1 MASDA
6 CAVAR
11 YVDGRCMASDTYGVL
26 EGLTNTN
33 DHGDTVFVARPGSS
47 GTSGTSGSAPK
58 ALMLCRDG
66 KGVPSATSIDL
77 TPMFDAQGRPRHNQ
91 QQAAGGASGGDAGA
105 DGEADADAEPAV
117 PAAAPA
123 PTVPVQS
130 RPGLEGPGAA
140 CVATTDRDLYDYA
153 VGAGAAATTMA
164 DFSSDLAL
172 RLLRILRRY
181 RFAIDLDELRP
192 FIDRG
197 LEEHYGVEAY
207 ASGVSAAVDR
217 VLRRTKALV
226 RDARAGLATPGRGGG
241 LAGGRGDELLIARER
256 LLEKVRAMSSIDVAE
271 VQDGLGRLRDAA
283 TAHRDVYPAY
293 RVESTRRVAGLV
305 SVLGSLALLVGFV
318 VVLVVMVD
326 LFRKGVAA
334 AAALGHASNTSS
346 GRLDKEGM
354 IQRIVFG
361 LCVFVVSI
369 VVVEAV
375 SAKAVARLAHN
386 QNTSDDNG
394 EMLVAAT
401 IRAADQFD
409 RLCVDLGIL
418 PNASSA
424 AGAAAGGAHRPDLDA
439 SAAALL
445 GDFKTLLAKYDAC
458 NSITS
463 GRLLSPPPYA
473 ELVIYG
479 LVGATFL
486 VLAAVVVY
494 RISPSDRIE
503 SIRSL
508 NGLRTR
514 VVRGDVSAVQEA
526 MHALECSRPPSE
538 VWSIFAWFAIVL
550 LVAVTAWFTMASTLT
565 QDDYENSLAL
575 QEDCV

>member
-1 MASDA
+1 
-6 CAVAR
+6 
-11 YVDGRCMASDTYGVL
+11 
-26 EGLTNTN
+26 
-33 DHGDTVFVARPGSS
+33 
-47 GTSGTSGSAPK
+47 
-58 ALMLCRDG
+58 
-66 KGVPSATSIDL
+66 
-77 TPMFDAQGRPRHNQ
+77 
-91 QQAAGGASGGDAGA
+91 
-105 DGEADADAEPAV
+105 
-117 PAAAPA
+117 
-123 PTVPVQS
+123 
-130 RPGLEGPGAA
+130 
-140 CVATTDRDLYDYA
+140 
-153 VGAGAAATTMA
+153 
-164 DFSSDLAL
+164 
-172 RLLRILRRY
+172 
-181 RFAIDLDELRP
+181 
-192 FIDRG
+192 
-197 LEEHYGVEAY
+197 
-207 ASGVSAAVDR
+207 
-217 VLRRTKALV
+217 
-226 RDARAGLATPGRGGG
+226 
-241 LAGGRGDELLIARER
+241 
-256 LLEKVRAMSSIDVAE
+256 
-271 VQDGLGRLRDAA
+271 
-283 TAHRDVYPAY
+283 
-293 RVESTRRVAGLV
+293 
-305 SVLGSLALLVGFV
+305 VGFV

-326 LFRKGVAA
+326 LFRKGVVA
-334 AAALGHASNTSS
+334 AAALGHASKTSS

-401 IRAADQFD
+401 IRGAEQFD

-418 PNASSA
+418 PAAS
-424 AGAAAGGAHRPDLDA
+424 GGGIHRPDLDA

-494 RISPSDRIE
+494 RISPSDRVE

-526 MHALECSRPPSE
+526 MHALECSRPPTE